1 MDTPSLA
8 DIAAVTKDNDF
19 GGGSWV
25 WVIVL
30 FLFMFGWNR
39 NGNTEQPVTESGL
52 CSAMNF
58 NNLENAVG
66 RLSDQSQNQTMT
78 LGNGICDL
86 GYENLRNYATL
97 SKENAIGQAGIQQT
111 IQNGDYAL
119 SNQLSDCCCKTQRA
133 IDGVNYNNA
142 MNTAAINENTT
153 AQIQKVI
160 DELKQDKI
168 DTLQAQVSKLQLD
181 SALCGVIRY
190 PMSTAWS
197 AGNNPFFNAG
207 YGCGYG
213 TAFTM

>member
-19 GGGSWV
+19 GGGSWI

-39 NGNTEQPVTESGL
+39 NGNTEQPVTESSL

-66 RLSDQSQNQTMT
+66 RLSDNENLHMMQLSQGLATV
-78 LGNGICDL
+78 
-86 GYENLRNYATL
+86 GYENLRNFADT
-97 SKENAIGQAGIQQT
+97 QQT
-111 IQNGDYAL
+111 IQNGDYAI

-160 DELKQDKI
+160 DELKQNKI

-207 YGCGYG
+207 YGCGCG

>member
-19 GGGSWV
+19 GGASWI

-39 NGNTEQPVTESGL
+39 NGNTEQPVTESSL

-66 RLSDQSQNQTMT
+66 RLSDNENLHMMQLSQGLATV
-78 LGNGICDL
+78 
-86 GYENLRNYATL
+86 GYENLRNFADT
-97 SKENAIGQAGIQQT
+97 QQT
-111 IQNGDYAL
+111 IQNGDYAI

>member
-39 NGNTEQPVTESGL
+39 NGNTEQPVTESSL

-66 RLSDQSQNQTMT
+66 RLSDNENLHMMQLSQGLATV
-78 LGNGICDL
+78 
-86 GYENLRNYATL
+86 GYENLRNFADT
-97 SKENAIGQAGIQQT
+97 QQT
-111 IQNGDYAL
+111 IQNGDYAI

>member
-39 NGNTEQPVTESGL
+39 NGNTEQLVTESSL
-52 CSAMNF
+52 CNAMNF

-66 RLSDQSQNQTMT
+66 RLSDNENLHMMQLSQGLATV
-78 LGNGICDL
+78 
-86 GYENLRNYATL
+86 GYENLRNFADT
-97 SKENAIGQAGIQQT
+97 QQT
-111 IQNGDYAL
+111 IQNGDYAI

>member
-19 GGGSWV
+19 GGASWI

-39 NGNTEQPVTESGL
+39 NGNTEQPVTESSL

-66 RLSDQSQNQTMT
+66 RLSDNENLHMMQLSQGLATV
-78 LGNGICDL
+78 
-86 GYENLRNYATL
+86 GYENLRNFADT
-97 SKENAIGQAGIQQT
+97 QQT

-133 IDGVNYNNA
+133 IDSVNFNA
-142 MNTAAINENTT
+142 AQNTAAINENTT
-153 AQIQKVI
+153 AQVQKVL
-160 DELKQDKI
+160 DALCQGKI
-168 DTLQAQVSKLQLD
+168 EALQGQVQQLQMQ
-181 SALCGVIRY
+181 SALAGVVRY
-190 PMSTAWS
+190 PQATVYTAGAMPYC
-197 AGNNPFFNAG
+197 AGG
-207 YGCGYG
+207 YYG
-213 TAFTM
+213 GTTFAA